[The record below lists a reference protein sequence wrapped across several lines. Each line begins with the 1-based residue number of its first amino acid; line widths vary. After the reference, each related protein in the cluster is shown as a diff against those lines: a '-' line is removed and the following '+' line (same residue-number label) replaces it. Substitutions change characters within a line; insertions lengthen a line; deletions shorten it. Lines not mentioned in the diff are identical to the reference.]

1 MHHSSPP
8 LPAPKLPLIRRLLI
22 VVLLGV
28 GCCFAFR
35 AATTSLQ
42 ASSSPEFVWKNIE
55 DLQPGDLVVARE
67 EHGTEVSLRPV
78 KDVYRRTS
86 DHLRHL
92 TFRDQSGQEQVFSTT
107 DEHPFWSVTEN
118 SFVNAGSL
126 PIGHQVTGP
135 DGALQTL
142 VQTQRE
148 DHPGG
153 VPVFNFQ
160 VDDYHT
166 YFVSAHGRRGPPVLV
181 HNADSSYGDI
191 VDLWKAPSSS
201 RPQSQILDELEN
213 GFDPANYPG
222 NGPYFATN
230 RRTAEDF
237 LRNYDNGLQQ
247 IRIPREQYDNLV
259 RQSVI
264 QPDPWLPGDS
274 IHVPPDLLE
283 RFNEALKSG
292 PSNILH

>member
-1 MHHSSPP
+1 MTFNETTTCVVQPF
-8 LPAPKLPLIRRLLI
+8 LIRRLLI

-107 DEHPFWSVTEN
+107 DEHPFWSVTAN
-118 SFVNAGSL
+118 SFVDAGSL

-181 HNADSSYGDI
+181 HNADGYVDVGSLYGRQGPDEF
-191 VDLWKAPSSS
+191 SSS
-201 RPQSQILDELEN
+201 NIRRIRDDMKVNGYDIDHPIEIAVIDGRNVIIDGHHRARAAGAAGVRDVPVVIRELAPEQ
-213 GFDPANYPG
+213 AALY
-222 NGPYFATN
+222 
-230 RRTAEDF
+230 
-237 LRNYDNGLQQ
+237 LQQ
-247 IRIPREQYDNLV
+247 AA
-259 RQSVI
+259 
-264 QPDPWLPGDS
+264 
-274 IHVPPDLLE
+274 
-283 RFNEALKSG
+283 EAAQRLG
-292 PSNILH
+292 LDHRW